1 MALVESATG
10 GTVTAVVKSFIDW
23 LDDERCKRRLKRTLR
38 DRRCRFATLAH
49 LSFCSGANPDKI
61 RRLLLAI
68 GARPAETDSSIW
80 TLRTPRVV

>member
-1 MALVESATG
+1 MALVESAASG
-10 GTVTAVVKSFIDW
+10 AVGVLFKSFADW
-23 LDDERCKRRLKRTLR
+23 LEDERCKRRLKRTLR
-38 DRRCRFATLAH
+38 DRRYRFATLAH

-80 TLRTPRVV
+80 TLRAPRVV

>member
-10 GTVTAVVKSFIDW
+10 GTVTAVVKSFIDR

>member
-23 LDDERCKRRLKRTLR
+23 LDDEHCKRRLKRTLR